1 MVRSQ
6 TLKLAMGGFLILH
19 LFMLAGYGH
28 NQMLEAGSHK
38 TSLQPSPAMH
48 GDMAG
53 VIESFPAALV
63 SRPNDLH
70 DTSGLLTMAAT
81 CLAIF
86 CGVIFLFFVVRGSN
100 RRTAPV
106 TITSRAKAWHLR
118 PLARPP
124 SLTELCISRT

>member
-6 TLKLAMGGFLILH
+6 VLKLAMGGFLVLH

-28 NQMLEAGSHK
+28 NQMFEPGSHE
-38 TSLQPSPAMH
+38 TSLQPGPAMH

-53 VIESFPAALV
+53 VIASFPNALA
-63 SRPNDLH
+63 SRAGDIRDNP
-70 DTSGLLTMAAT
+70 GLLSMAAT

-86 CGVIFLFFVVRGSN
+86 CGVAFLWFLVRRSN
-100 RRTAPV
+100 RTAAPV
-106 TITSRAKAWHLR
+106 TIKSRVTASQIR
-118 PLARPP
+118 PLARAP